1 MTGFST
7 PTIRSKLAPEFV
19 EIQRKILVSLAINGN
34 IVRGLGAATNLIE
47 IQRPRL
53 RDFFPAIDECQIG
66 TINVQLNH
74 ALDVRI
80 PDIVTPPIAWQAGS
94 NAGERFAFT
103 KIEFEFLSSRYDAW
117 IYGAE
122 FSVHR
127 FNYNLVE
134 VVARPIQG
142 ISPGRECV
150 LHIERFTGY
159 IVV

>member
-1 MTGFST
+1 M
-7 PTIRSKLAPEFV
+7 
-19 EIQRKILVSLAINGN
+19 SLAINGN
-34 IVRGLGAATNLIE
+34 IVRGLGAATNLVE
-47 IQRPRL
+47 LQKPRL
-53 RDFFPAIDECQIG
+53 REFFPAIDECQIG

-94 NAGERFAFT
+94 HANERFSFT
-103 KIEFEFLSSRYDAW
+103 KIEFEFLEHRYEAW

-122 FSVHR
+122 FSAHR

-134 VVARPIQG
+134 VIARPIAG
-142 ISPGRECV
+142 ISPGCECV
-150 LHIERFTGY
+150 LHLDRFTGY

>member
-1 MTGFST
+1 M
-7 PTIRSKLAPEFV
+7 
-19 EIQRKILVSLAINGN
+19 SLAISGN
-34 IVRGLGAATNLIE
+34 IVRGLGAATNLIGL
-47 IQRPRL
+47 QKPRL
-53 RDFFPAIDECQIG
+53 RDFFPVIDECQTG

-74 ALDVRI
+74 ALDVRM
-80 PDIVTPPIAWQAGS
+80 PDVVTPPIAWQAGS

-103 KIEFEFLSSRYDAW
+103 KIEFEFLQSRHEAW

-122 FSVHR
+122 FSYHR

-134 VVARPIQG
+134 VVARPIEG

-150 LHIERFTGY
+150 LDLERYTGY

>member
-1 MTGFST
+1 
-7 PTIRSKLAPEFV
+7 
-19 EIQRKILVSLAINGN
+19 VSLAINGN
-34 IVRGLGAATNLIE
+34 IVRGLGAATGLIGL
-47 IQRPRL
+47 QKPRL
-53 RDFFPAIDECQIG
+53 RSFLPEIDECQTG

-94 NAGERFAFT
+94 NADERFAFT
-103 KIEFEFLSSRYDAW
+103 RVEFEFLGRRYEAW

-134 VVARPIQG
+134 VVARPIAG
-142 ISPGRECV
+142 ISPGCECV
-150 LHIERFTGY
+150 LHLDRYTGY